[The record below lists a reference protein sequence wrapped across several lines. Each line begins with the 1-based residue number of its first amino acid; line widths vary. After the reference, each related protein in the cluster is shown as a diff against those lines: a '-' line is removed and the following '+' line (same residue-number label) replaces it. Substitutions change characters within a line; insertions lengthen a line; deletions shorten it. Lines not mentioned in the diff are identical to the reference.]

1 MTQPEKPS
9 SANPPEKAAAAGAAG
24 ASAPKQAPALPSSP
38 TSKPAPQPISPA
50 VAKPLV
56 RPPADRPALSSE
68 DAAVVARLRKAHAR
82 VREELAKVIVG
93 QEEVLDHLLVGLV
106 CRGHILLLGV
116 PGLGKTLMARTLART
131 LDLAFRRV
139 QFTPDLMP
147 SDITGTDVIKE
158 DPASGKYQLEF
169 MPGPIF
175 ANFLLAD
182 EINRTPPKTQAALLQ
197 AMQEQEVSVGRTT
210 YQLKPPFFVVA
221 TRNPIEME
229 GTYPL
234 PEAQLDRF
242 MFNLR
247 VKYPTL
253 DEEVRIIKQTTGTLV
268 AEAAAVLHCDEL
280 LRLQELVR
288 GVPVA
293 ADVVRYAARLVAA
306 SRPGDSQP
314 LDGIHKYV
322 SYGASPRA
330 SQYLILGG
338 KGRAILTGRY
348 HVDFADIRAMAAPV
362 IRHRL
367 VLNSHARADGVDT
380 DALIGRLVK
389 AVPQEG

>member
-1 MTQPEKPS
+1 MRHR
-9 SANPPEKAAAAGAAG
+9 
-24 ASAPKQAPALPSSP
+24 
-38 TSKPAPQPISPA
+38 
-50 VAKPLV
+50 V
-56 RPPADRPALSSE
+56 RPWRQLRKQSLPLRLEGDRVTLSAE
-68 DAAVVARLRKAHAR
+68 DAAVVARLRVAHAK

-93 QEEVLDHLLVGLV
+93 QQQVLDHLLVGLL

-131 LDLAFRRV
+131 LELTFRRV

-158 DPASGKYQLEF
+158 EAASGKYQLEF

-175 ANFLLAD
+175 TNFLLAD

-197 AMQEQEVSVGRTT
+197 AMQENEVSVGRTT

-221 TRNPIEME
+221 TQNPIEME

-242 MFNLR
+242 MFNVR
-247 VKYPTL
+247 VMYPTL
-253 DEEVRIIKQTTGTLV
+253 DEEVRIVKQTTSVQTV
-268 AEAAAVLHCDEL
+268 ETHAVLTCEEL

-293 ADVVRYAARLVAA
+293 DDVVRYAARLVAA
-306 SRPGDSQP
+306 SRPDGSKP
-314 LDGIHKYV
+314 LDGIHKYI

-330 SQYLILGG
+330 SQYLVLGG

-348 HVDFADIRAMAAPV
+348 HVDFADIREMAAPV
-362 IRHRL
+362 LRHRL
-367 VLNSHARADGVDT
+367 VLNFHARADGVDADT
-380 DALIGRLVK
+380 LIGRILK
-389 AVPQEG
+389 AVPQEE

>member
-1 MTQPEKPS
+1 MATAQK
-9 SANPPEKAAAAGAAG
+9 
-24 ASAPKQAPALPSSP
+24 
-38 TSKPAPQPISPA
+38 
-50 VAKPLV
+50 AKPTV
-56 RPPADRPALSSE
+56 ASSGDHVILSAE
-68 DAAVVARLRKAHAR
+68 DAAVVARLRVAHAK

-93 QEEVLDHLLVGLV
+93 QEEVLNHLLVGLL

-131 LDLAFRRV
+131 LELTFRRV

-158 DPASGKYQLEF
+158 EAAGGKFQLEF

-175 ANFLLAD
+175 TNFLLAD

-197 AMQEQEVSVGRTT
+197 AMQENEVSVGRTT

-221 TRNPIEME
+221 TQNPIEME

-242 MFNLR
+242 MFNVR
-247 VKYPTL
+247 VIYPTL
-253 DEEVRIIKQTTGTLV
+253 DEEVRIVKQTTSVRMVETN
-268 AEAAAVLHCDEL
+268 AVLKCEEL

-293 ADVVRYAARLVAA
+293 DDVVRYAARLVAA
-306 SRPGDSQP
+306 SRPNSSKP
-314 LDGIHKYV
+314 LDGIHKYI

-330 SQYLILGG
+330 SQYLVLGG
-338 KGRAILTGRY
+338 KGRAILSGRY
-348 HVDFADIRAMAAPV
+348 HVDFADIREMAAPV
-362 IRHRL
+362 LRHRL
-367 VLNSHARADGVDT
+367 VLNFHARADGVDADT
-380 DALIGRLVK
+380 LIGRILK
-389 AVPQEG
+389 AVPQEE